1 MAAHKKHKDRA
12 GDDEFARQAKTAQ
25 PGLLREVVGFLRH
38 SKKVWLAPIIIG
50 LLIIGLIVILGGTP
64 LAPFIYTLF

>member
-1 MAAHKKHKDRA
+1 MSADNQHQGRSA
-12 GDDEFARQAKTAQ
+12 DDDFLRQAKTAQ
-25 PGLLREVVGFLRH
+25 PGLLREIAGFLRF

-50 LLIIGLIVILGGTP
+50 LLIIGVIVVLGGTP

>member
-1 MAAHKKHKDRA
+1 MAADKQHRDPA
-12 GDDEFARQAKTAQ
+12 GDDDFARQAQTPQ

-50 LLIIGLIVILGGTP
+50 LLIIGFIVILGGTP

>member
-1 MAAHKKHKDRA
+1 MAADSQHRERA
-12 GDDEFARQAKTAQ
+12 GDDDFARQAKTAQ
-25 PGLLREVVGFLRH
+25 PGLLREVAGFLRH

-50 LLIIGLIVILGGTP
+50 LLIIGFIVILGGTP

>member
-1 MAAHKKHKDRA
+1 MAADEHHENRA
-12 GDDEFARQAKTAQ
+12 GEDDFTRQAKTAQ
-25 PGLLREVVGFLRH
+25 PGLLREIVGFLRH

-50 LLIIGLIVILGGTP
+50 LLIIGFIVILGGTP